1 MTAIALPI
9 LYSFRRCPYAM
20 RARMALL
27 SSGVV
32 LELREVV
39 LKDKP
44 AAMLEVSP
52 KGTVPV
58 LVLPNGIVIDES
70 FEIMQWALDQGDP
83 AKWLRPEIGTLGDM
97 EQLIAACD
105 GDFKHHLDRYKYA
118 SRYEGAVSIE
128 HRNQAELFLAELQMR
143 LEGQP
148 YLFGTKASLADY
160 AIMPFIRQFANTD
173 SNWFATTP
181 YKALQNWLAGLLV
194 SRQFVDVMSKY
205 TPWKEGDEPLIFEVG
220 DGPSA

>member
-1 MTAIALPI
+1 MAAVELPI

-20 RARMALL
+20 RARMAIL
-27 SSGVV
+27 SSGVAV
-32 LELREVV
+32 ELREVV

-58 LVLPNGIVIDES
+58 LVLPDGTVIDES
-70 FEIMQWALDQGDP
+70 FDIMRWALGCADP
-83 AKWLRPEIGTLGDM
+83 ARWLVPGEGTLGDM

-105 GDFKHHLDRYKYA
+105 GEFKYHLDRYKYA
-118 SRYEGAVSIE
+118 SRYEGAVALE
-128 HRNQAELFLAELQMR
+128 YRGQAELFLEELQKR

-148 YLFGTKASLADY
+148 YLFGTKAALADY

-173 SNWFATTP
+173 SNWFATTS
-181 YKALQNWLAGLLV
+181 YKAVQDWLAGLLV
-194 SRQFVDVMSKY
+194 SKQFLDVMSKY
-205 TPWKEGDEPLIFEVG
+205 GPWKESDVPLIFGKVR
-220 DGPSA
+220 